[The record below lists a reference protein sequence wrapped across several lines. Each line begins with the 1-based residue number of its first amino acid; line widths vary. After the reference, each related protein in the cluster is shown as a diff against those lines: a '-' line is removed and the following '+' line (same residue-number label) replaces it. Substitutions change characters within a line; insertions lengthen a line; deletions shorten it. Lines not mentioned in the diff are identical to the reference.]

1 MEDKEFI
8 TRFDNKEKFSEKE
21 IRSLVW
27 EMDTV
32 EEIEGEDRR
41 WSRGMQTIF
50 KADDRYFSICWE
62 KGLTEMQED
71 EYYDQPEEVSLIE
84 ETKTITVKNWVP
96 VKGE

>member
-41 WSRGMQTIF
+41 WSRTIQTIF
-50 KADDRYFSICWE
+50 KADDRYFSIYWE
-62 KGLTEMQED
+62 KGLTEMQEN
-71 EYYDQPEEVSLIE
+71 EYYYQPEEVKLVE
-84 ETKTITVKNWVP
+84 ETKTITVRNWVP
-96 VKGE
+96 VRGE